1 MIAKIINFRSFFTIF
16 ALMSEINKTQHQR
29 NSQSRDAST
38 NNPGATRM
46 QVLIVAYGKRGI
58 ESVAAMNHPR
68 VEGVEY
74 IVSWQYGHDEST
86 IPTEL
91 KERSDFR
98 ILPSPTSGVAT
109 NRNLALN
116 AADAPLVL
124 FSDDDVSYTP
134 QQLESVIKAFEE
146 RPDCGFLTFKY
157 HSSEYPREYPPC
169 EMDLA
174 HISKGYYLTG
184 FEMAFRLADI
194 RRHGIQFNELFGIA
208 APFPACEEDLFMH
221 DVLKAGIKAR
231 FVPITIVTHEGD
243 TTGMRRQN
251 DPDFIRTIGAVHSI
265 INPLTWPA
273 RMIVHTLRRKH
284 LNFKE
289 KLRFC
294 YYWADG
300 VRLLRRLRK
309 KSMNDRT

>member
-1 MIAKIINFRSFFTIF
+1 
-16 ALMSEINKTQHQR
+16 MSEFNRTRQHNSTQFP
-29 NSQSRDAST
+29 DAST
-38 NNPGATRM
+38 HLSGAIRL

-58 ESVAAMNHPR
+58 ESVASMNHPN

-74 IVSWQYGHDEST
+74 IVSWQYGHDEPS
-86 IPTEL
+86 IPASL

-98 ILPSPTSGVAT
+98 IFPTPTLGVAT

-116 AADAPLVL
+116 AADAPLVV

-194 RRHGIQFNELFGIA
+194 RRHEIQFNELFGIA

-251 DPDFIRTIGAVHSI
+251 DPDFIRTIGAVHRI

-273 RMIVHTLRRKH
+273 RMIVHALRRKQ
-284 LNFKE
+284 LDYKG

-294 YYWADG
+294 FYWTDG

-309 KSMNDRT
+309 KSMKDRT